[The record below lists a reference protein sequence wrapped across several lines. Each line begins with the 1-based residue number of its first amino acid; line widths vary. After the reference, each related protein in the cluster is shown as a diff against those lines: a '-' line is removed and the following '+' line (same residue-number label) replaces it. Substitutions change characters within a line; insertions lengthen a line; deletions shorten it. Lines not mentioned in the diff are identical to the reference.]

1 MKNAVCLAVL
11 IIMLAVPSAARSQS
25 SQTDAEVD
33 SRSLQVILSS
43 FSKNLADISAKLR
56 LFTTELSDRDQDRQ
70 LEHVLIVSELLLIK
84 TIINY
89 ENKLNQTTP
98 YIRSNLKQYYYQV
111 RIQDLQNS
119 KEKLKLS
126 LGRVKRH
133 AANLVKSV
141 RTRKK
146 QLDAE
151 GLLMLNDVQHTVEKV
166 LVLFDM
172 SIDYFQSAVARL

>member
-1 MKNAVCLAVL
+1 MKKTVCLAIL
-11 IIMLAVPSAARSQS
+11 ILVITTAAPA
-25 SQTDAEVD
+25 QTTQEGAAVD

-56 LFTTELSDRDQDRQ
+56 SFTTELSDRDQERQ

-89 ENKLNQTTP
+89 ENKLIQTTP
-98 YIRSNLKQYYYQV
+98 FIRSNLKQYYYQV

-126 LGRVKRH
+126 LDRVKRH
-133 AANLVKSV
+133 AANLVKTVSA
-141 RTRKK
+141 RKK

-151 GLLMLNDVQHTVEKV
+151 GLLMLNEVQHTVEKV